1 MRDRIIVTR
10 QPPGRAVERLD
21 SHGDVWMWPHDR
33 EIDHSVL
40 EEKMRSATA
49 LYCMLTDRID
59 RDLLESA
66 GDLKVIST
74 MAVGVDN
81 IDLDACREMGIAVGH
96 TPEVLTDSTADM
108 AWTLLMAASRRI
120 EEAVAYV
127 KNGQWGRWEPGALL
141 GLDVAR
147 TTIGIVGMGRIG
159 QTVARRARGF
169 DMEILYFSR
178 SPQPH
183 AESEHGAVRVEFDE
197 LLDRSDHVVICCALT
212 DDTRGMFDAD
222 AFARMKRTANVVNI
236 ARGSIVNTDA
246 LRDALTS
253 GQIRCAG
260 LDVTDPEPVPAD
272 HPLVAL
278 PNCTVIPH
286 LGSATERTRI
296 AMADLAADNLIAAL
310 AGASMPAR
318 IV

>member
-1 MRDRIIVTR
+1 MSDRIIITR
-10 QPPGRAVERLD
+10 QPPGTAVERLEE
-21 SHGDVWMWPHDR
+21 HGDVWLWPHDR
-33 EIDHSVL
+33 EIDHAVL
-40 EEKMRSATA
+40 QAEVQSATA

-59 RDLLESA
+59 RGLLESA
-66 GDLKVIST
+66 PELKVVST

-81 IDLDACREMGIAVGH
+81 IDVDACRDRGIMVGH

-108 AWTLLMAASRRI
+108 AWTLLMASSRRI

-127 KNGQWGRWEPGALL
+127 KDGQWGRWEPGTLL

-178 SPQPH
+178 SGQ
-183 AESEHGAVRVEFDE
+183 SEFEQEYGAVRVGFDE

-212 DDTRGMFDAD
+212 DDTRGMFDTY
-222 AFARMKRTANVVNI
+222 AFARMKETANVVNI
-236 ARGSIVNTDA
+236 ARGPIVDTDA
-246 LRDALTS
+246 LYEALST
-253 GQIRCAG
+253 GEIRSAG
-260 LDVTDPEPVPAD
+260 LDVIDPEPIAAD

-278 PNCTVIPH
+278 PNCIVIPH

-296 AMADLAADNLIAAL
+296 AMGDLAADNLIAAL
-310 AGASMPAR
+310 AGESMPAR